1 MTPEMTIAGT
11 IPETVT
17 AMTSETPAVMT
28 ISAAV
33 ASSIGVRTSPKA
45 IPPIALAPPVLLR
58 VMAVTEVAVPDTA
71 VDADDLWPYRDRT
84 VALLKRYARSSVEVG
99 RLPSLLG
106 REFFRSRITSYSM
119 MSFEDIVIF
128 VLDVE
133 MALQRL
139 NPLQGKLIAMCVLE
153 EFSFPEVARLVRCPL
168 RTVERELPEALDRL
182 SRFFLEGELI
192 RIMPMGT
199 RGEEPRAG
207 AAGAS

>member
-11 IPETVT
+11 IPETVA
-17 AMTSETPAVMT
+17 AMTSETPAAMT
-28 ISAAV
+28 ISAGV
-33 ASSIGVRTSPKA
+33 ATSIGVRTSPKA

-71 VDADDLWPYRDRT
+71 VDAGDLWPYRDRT

-182 SRFFLEGELI
+182 SRFFLDGELI
-192 RIMPMGT
+192 RIMPVGR